1 MMKLLIIED
10 EISLRDSIQQ
20 YMETQGYL
28 CETAGN
34 FNEAMDK
41 IDFYDYDCI
50 LVDIGIPMGSGLD
63 IVKELKGMKS
73 KAGIIIISARDAVDD
88 KIIGLQLGSDDYLT
102 KPFHLSELNARVAA
116 IIRRRHFDGEEKIL
130 FNEIE
135 IHPAAKSVKVNDGY
149 LEVTQKEYDLLIYF
163 ISNKGRVITK
173 SALAQHIWGDHYDQA
188 ASYDF
193 LYTHIK
199 NLRKKLIE
207 SGAAD
212 YIKTIYGTGYKF
224 TDN

>member
-28 CETAGN
+28 CETAGD
-34 FNEAMDK
+34 FKEAMDK
-41 IDFYDYDCI
+41 IDFYEYDCV
-50 LVDIGIPMGSGLD
+50 LVDIGIPMGNGLD

-73 KAGIIIISARDAVDD
+73 KSGIIIISARDAVDD
-88 KIIGLQLGSDDYLT
+88 KITGLQLGSDDYLT

-116 IIRRRHFDGEEKIL
+116 IIRRRHFEGDEKIL

-135 IHPAAKSVKVNDGY
+135 IYPAAKSVKVNEISVE
-149 LEVTQKEYDLLIYF
+149 LTQKEFDLLIYF
-163 ISNKGRVITK
+163 INNKGRVITK
-173 SALAQHIWGDHYDQA
+173 SALAQHIWGDHYDQVV
-188 ASYDF
+188 SYDF

>member
-1 MMKLLIIED
+1 MKLLIIED
-10 EISLRDSIQQ
+10 ELSLRDSIQQ
-20 YMETQGYL
+20 YMETQGYR
-28 CETAGN
+28 CETASN
-34 FNEAMDK
+34 FKEAMDK
-41 IDFYDYDCI
+41 IDFYEYDCI
-50 LVDIGIPMGSGLD
+50 LIDIGIPQGSGFD
-63 IVKELKGMKS
+63 IVKELKEIKS

-88 KIIGLQLGSDDYLT
+88 KIMGLQLGSDDYIT

-116 IIRRRHFDGEEKIL
+116 IIRRRHFDGEEKII

-135 IHPAAKSVKVNDGY
+135 IHPAAKSVKVNNKY
-149 LEVTQKEYDLLIYF
+149 LELTQKEYDLLIYF
-163 ISNKGRVITK
+163 ISNIGRVITK
-173 SALAQHIWGDHYDQA
+173 SGLAQHTWGDHYDQVG
-188 ASYDF
+188 SYDF

>member
-1 MMKLLIIED
+1 MKLLIIED
-10 EISLRDSIQQ
+10 ELSLRDSIQQ
-20 YMETQGYL
+20 YLEAQGYL
-28 CETAGN
+28 CETASD
-34 FNEAMDK
+34 FKEAMDK
-41 IDFYDYDCI
+41 IDFYDYDCV
-50 LVDIGIPMGSGLD
+50 LVDIGIPLGSGLD
-63 IVKELKGMKS
+63 IVKELKGIKS
-73 KAGIIIISARDAVDD
+73 KTGIIIISARDSVDD
-88 KIIGLQLGSDDYLT
+88 KIMGLQLGSDDYLT

-116 IIRRRHFDGEEKIL
+116 IIRRRHFEGEEKIL

-135 IHPAAKSVKVNDGY
+135 IHPAAKTVKINDATID
-149 LEVTQKEYDLLIYF
+149 LTQKEYDLLIYF

-173 SALAQHIWGDHYDQA
+173 SALAQHIWGDHYDQPG
-188 ASYDF
+188 SYDF

-207 SGAAD
+207 TGAAD

>member
-1 MMKLLIIED
+1 MKLLIIED
-10 EISLRDSIQQ
+10 ELSLRDSIEQ
-20 YMETQGYL
+20 YMEAQGYL

-34 FNEAMDK
+34 FDEAMDK

-63 IVKELKGMKS
+63 IVKELKAIKS

-88 KIIGLQLGSDDYLT
+88 KIMGLQLGSDDYLT

-116 IIRRRHFDGEEKIL
+116 IIRRRQFDGEEKIL

-135 IHPAAKSVKVNDGY
+135 IFPAAKSVKVNDEHM
-149 LEVTQKEYDLLIYF
+149 EVTQKEYDLLIYF

-188 ASYDF
+188 GSYDF

>member
-1 MMKLLIIED
+1 MKLLIIED

-20 YMETQGYL
+20 YMESQGYL
-28 CETAGN
+28 CETAGD
-34 FNEAMDK
+34 FKEAMHK
-41 IDFYDYDCI
+41 IDYYNYDCI

-63 IVKELKGMKS
+63 IVKELKEIKS
-73 KAGIIIISARDAVDD
+73 RSGIIIISARDAVDD
-88 KIIGLQLGSDDYLT
+88 KITGLQLGSDDYLT

-135 IHPAAKSVKVNDGY
+135 IYPAAKSVKVNDQY
-149 LEVTQKEYDLLIYF
+149 LEMTQKEYDLLIYF

-173 SALAQHIWGDHYDQA
+173 SALAQHIWGDHYDQPG
-188 ASYDF
+188 SYDF

-207 SGAAD
+207 SGAID
-212 YIKTIYGTGYKF
+212 YIKTMYGTGYKF

>member
-1 MMKLLIIED
+1 MKLLIIED

-20 YMETQGYL
+20 YMESQGYL
-28 CETAGN
+28 CETAGD
-34 FNEAMDK
+34 FKEAMDK
-41 IDFYDYDCI
+41 IDYYNYDCV
-50 LVDIGIPMGSGLD
+50 LVDIGIPRGSGLD
-63 IVKELKGMKS
+63 IVKELKEIKS
-73 KAGIIIISARDAVDD
+73 KSGIIIISARDAVDD
-88 KIIGLQLGSDDYLT
+88 KITGLQLGSDDYLT

-135 IHPAAKSVKVNDGY
+135 IYPAAKSVKVNGQY

-173 SALAQHIWGDHYDQA
+173 SALAQHIWGDHYDQPG
-188 ASYDF
+188 SYDF

-207 SGAAD
+207 SGAVD
-212 YIKTIYGTGYKF
+212 YIKTMYGTGYKF

>member
-1 MMKLLIIED
+1 MKLLIIED

-20 YMETQGYL
+20 YMESQGYL
-28 CETAGN
+28 CETAGD
-34 FNEAMDK
+34 FKEAMDK
-41 IDFYDYDCI
+41 IDYYNYDCI

-63 IVKELKGMKS
+63 IVKELKEIKS
-73 KAGIIIISARDAVDD
+73 KSGIIIISARDAVDD
-88 KIIGLQLGSDDYLT
+88 KITGLQLGSDDYLT

-135 IHPAAKSVKVNDGY
+135 IYPAAKSVKVNDQY
-149 LEVTQKEYDLLIYF
+149 LEMTQKEYDLLIYF

-173 SALAQHIWGDHYDQA
+173 SALAQHIWGDHYDQPG
-188 ASYDF
+188 SYDF

-207 SGAAD
+207 SGAVD
-212 YIKTIYGTGYKF
+212 YIKTMYGTGYKF

>member
-1 MMKLLIIED
+1 MKLLIIED

-20 YMETQGYL
+20 YMESQGYL
-28 CETAGN
+28 CETAGD
-34 FNEAMDK
+34 FKEAMDK
-41 IDFYDYDCI
+41 IDYYNYDCI

-63 IVKELKGMKS
+63 IVKELKEIKS
-73 KAGIIIISARDAVDD
+73 KSGIIIISARDAVDD
-88 KIIGLQLGSDDYLT
+88 KITGLQLGSDDYLT

-135 IHPAAKSVKVNDGY
+135 IYPAAKSVKVNGQY

-173 SALAQHIWGDHYDQA
+173 SALAQHIWGDHYDQPG
-188 ASYDF
+188 SYDF

-207 SGAAD
+207 SGAVD
-212 YIKTIYGTGYKF
+212 YIKTMYGTGYKF

>member
-1 MMKLLIIED
+1 MLIIED
-10 EISLRDSIQQ
+10 EISLRDSIEQ
-20 YMETQGYL
+20 YMEAQGYL

-34 FNEAMDK
+34 FNEAIDK

-50 LVDIGIPMGSGLD
+50 LVDIGLPMGSGLD

-88 KIIGLQLGSDDYLT
+88 KIMGLQLGSDDYLT

-135 IHPAAKSVKVNDGY
+135 IHPAAKSVKVNDRH

-173 SALAQHIWGDHYDQA
+173 SGLAQHIWGDHYDQA
-188 ASYDF
+188 GSYDF

-212 YIKTIYGTGYKF
+212 YIKSIYGTGYKF
-224 TDN
+224 TDM

>member
-1 MMKLLIIED
+1 MKLLIIED

-20 YMETQGYL
+20 YMESQGYL
-28 CETAGN
+28 CETAGD
-34 FNEAMDK
+34 FKEAMDK
-41 IDFYDYDCI
+41 IDYYNYDCV
-50 LVDIGIPMGSGLD
+50 LVDIGIPSGSGLD
-63 IVKELKGMKS
+63 IVKELKEIKS
-73 KAGIIIISARDAVDD
+73 KSGIIIISARDAVDD
-88 KIIGLQLGSDDYLT
+88 KITGLQLGSDDYLA

-135 IHPAAKSVKVNDGY
+135 IYPAAKSVKVNGQY

-173 SALAQHIWGDHYDQA
+173 SALAQHIWGDHYDQPG
-188 ASYDF
+188 SYDF

-207 SGAAD
+207 SGAVD
-212 YIKTIYGTGYKF
+212 YIKTMYGTGYKF

>member
-1 MMKLLIIED
+1 M
-10 EISLRDSIQQ
+10 
-20 YMETQGYL
+20 
-28 CETAGN
+28 
-34 FNEAMDK
+34 
-41 IDFYDYDCI
+41 
-50 LVDIGIPMGSGLD
+50 D
-63 IVKELKGMKS
+63 IVKELKEIKS
-73 KAGIIIISARDAVDD
+73 KSGIIIISARDAVDD
-88 KIIGLQLGSDDYLT
+88 KITGLQLGSDDYLA

-135 IHPAAKSVKVNDGY
+135 IYPAAKSVKVNGQY

-173 SALAQHIWGDHYDQA
+173 SALAQHIWGDHYDQPG
-188 ASYDF
+188 SYDF

-207 SGAAD
+207 SGAVD
-212 YIKTIYGTGYKF
+212 YIKTMYGTGYKF

>member
-1 MMKLLIIED
+1 MKLLIIED
-10 EISLRDSIQQ
+10 ELSLRDSIQQ

-28 CETAGN
+28 CETASD
-34 FNEAMDK
+34 FKEAMDK
-41 IDFYDYDCI
+41 IDFYEYDCV

-63 IVKELKGMKS
+63 IVKELKLIKS

-88 KIIGLQLGSDDYLT
+88 KITGLELGSDDYLT

-116 IIRRRHFDGEEKIL
+116 IIRRRHFQGEEKIS

-135 IHPAAKSVKVNDGY
+135 IHPAAKSVKVNDQY
-149 LEVTQKEYDLLIYF
+149 LDVTQKEYDLLIYF

-188 ASYDF
+188 GSYDF

-199 NLRKKLIE
+199 NLRKKMIE